1 MRVTRIQLRKIIQE
15 QAAAAQVP
23 EEIRNRIENVSDPVD
38 QEALQDA
45 MEEVWGGARDI
56 TDLENM
62 LKDIESNSGSGPAE
76 MMENGDKMKVTKR
89 QLKRIIKEE
98 KSKLLREAEML
109 PITQGDYDVF
119 VEAIASGYGW
129 IDPDDVER
137 QWEGMFG
144 LKLNP
149 AAVGYLVEV
158 LEEAGLV
165 RDEFA
170 LEDPW

>member
-1 MRVTRIQLRKIIQE
+1 
-15 QAAAAQVP
+15 
-23 EEIRNRIENVSDPVD
+23 
-38 QEALQDA
+38 
-45 MEEVWGGARDI
+45 
-56 TDLENM
+56 M